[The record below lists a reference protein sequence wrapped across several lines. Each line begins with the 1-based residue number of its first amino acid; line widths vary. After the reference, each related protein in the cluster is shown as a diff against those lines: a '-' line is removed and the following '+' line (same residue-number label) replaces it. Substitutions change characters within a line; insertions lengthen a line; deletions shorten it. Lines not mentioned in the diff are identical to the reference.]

1 MDNHLYDAPLD
12 GADELCAPCHLV
24 GAAPRHA
31 CDDRLHDALL
41 PCAQAARN
49 EKRGYVAYRRL
60 ARRARRATAF
70 DELRRHAAVER

>member
-1 MDNHLYDAPLD
+1 MSCYR
-12 GADELCAPCHLV
+12 V
-24 GAAPRHA
+24 GAVFRYAR
-31 CDDRLHDALL
+31 DDRLHDALL

-70 DELRRHAAVER
+70 DELRHHAAHAAHLQQVLPIFLHQRSV